1 MADEVDS
8 KSSDGNIVWVQ
19 VPPPAP
25 LKALKTLRFR
35 GFSLFYVILTILHI
49 YAIILKTNHEEEKM
63 KENRL
68 KIITFDILCAITAGL
83 IVGSA
88 YYFFQN
94 SNGFAPG
101 GVGGLATITHYI
113 FADKVSW
120 SFLMI
125 AFNLPIFILVSVFIN
140 KKLGAILSLYMIV
153 QSLIPRLYE
162 IIGAK
167 PYSLANNQG
176 DFNIVFACI
185 ATGVISGFG
194 FSLMLKRFSA
204 SGGTYGISA
213 LIKKMKPEM
222 NIAYVS
228 FIMDTSVV
236 LIAFFVYGMKI
247 TPVICTLLNL
257 FIANIIVDH
266 GLGGIKNGYKF
277 EIVTNDPEQLS
288 KELINRLHHGVTSIK
303 VRGMYSD
310 TEKHMVVC
318 IINKRQIG
326 EMMKIIKS
334 YPNTFASFEKVSE
347 VFGNF
352 KRRV

>member
-1 MADEVDS
+1 M
-8 KSSDGNIVWVQ
+8 KKGY
-19 VPPPAP
+19 
-25 LKALKTLRFR
+25 LKVLIFDVL
-35 GFSLFYVILTILHI
+35 
-49 YAIILKTNHEEEKM
+49 YAI
-63 KENRL
+63 
-68 KIITFDILCAITAGL
+68 AAGI

-101 GVGGLATITHYI
+101 GVGGLATITHYLL
-113 FADKVSW
+113 ADKVSW
-120 SFLMI
+120 SILMVT
-125 AFNLPIFILVSVFIN
+125 FNLPIFILVSALIN

-153 QSLIPRLYE
+153 QSFIPRLYE
-162 IIGAK
+162 VIGAK
-167 PYSLANNQG
+167 PYSLINNQG

-194 FSLMLKRFSA
+194 FSLMLKRFGA

-213 LIKKMKPEM
+213 LIKRMKPEM

-228 FIMDTSVV
+228 FIMDSCVV
-236 LIAFFVYGMKI
+236 FIAFFVYGMKI
-247 TPVICTLLNL
+247 TPVMCTLMNL
-257 FIANIIVDH
+257 LIANVIVDH
-266 GLGGIKNGYKF
+266 GLSGLKSGYKF

-288 KELINRLHHGVTSIK
+288 NELIERLRHGVTSIQ
-303 VRGMYSD
+303 VHGMYSD
-310 TEKHMVVC
+310 TDKYMLVC

-334 YPNTFASFEKVSE
+334 HPGTFASFEKVSE